1 MKKTINL
8 YEKKQFFLIMT
19 AIINDDQS
27 HTIQNGTILLD
38 LLTFV

>member
-1 MKKTINL
+1 MKKNN
-8 YEKKQFFLIMT
+8 FFLIMT